1 MPITEAAIASGIISA
16 RSRLL
21 LPKRAVSSLGV
32 SREAPPSAPKVGLT
46 HSSSF
51 NGPIYPSSDDEDE
64 GFTRIVRAVT
74 MRKLAKTMYLR
85 RQQEEEAERARIR
98 LEWATPNKRFST
110 ISTSSC
116 SSSDLLTPDT
126 RRHTFDTIY
135 RSPLALARELQS
147 PSKQGRKVP
156 ASKRYSIPAK
166 PGRSLPH
173 PRRQVKGWGPPEIMI
188 YEESDDEPIALS
200 SSDEESC
207 LPIKD
212 GSFRL
217 NVHYDSDKAKK
228 RLSLASTSSRR
239 QSLTAIS
246 ENDWLMDEELPQG
259 GDMSEFE
266 DGDRLRVP
274 ASSVSGRNRGAPF

>member
-21 LPKRAVSSLGV
+21 VPKRAVSSLGV
-32 SREAPPSAPKVGLT
+32 PRAAPPSALKVGLT
-46 HSSSF
+46 RSSSF
-51 NGPIYPSSDDEDE
+51 NGPIYPSSADEDE
-64 GFTRIVRAVT
+64 EFTRIVRAVT

-98 LEWATPNKRFST
+98 LEWATPNKRYST
-110 ISTSSC
+110 ISSSSC

-126 RRHTFDTIY
+126 RRHTFDINY

-147 PSKQGRKVP
+147 PSKTGKKVP
-156 ASKRYSIPAK
+156 ASKRYSVPAK

-207 LPIKD
+207 LPIKS
-212 GSFRL
+212 GSFKL

-239 QSLTAIS
+239 HSMTAIS

-266 DGDRLRVP
+266 EGDRLRVP
-274 ASSVSGRNRGAPF
+274 GSSTSGRNRGAPF